1 MAEKRYTVLMSVYAG
16 EKAENLRQSIESMI
30 SQTLLP
36 FECIVVC
43 DGPLGEALEDVL
55 QEYEGRIRTVRLRQ
69 NAGLGPALREGMKE
83 CRTELVLRMDSDD
96 VALPERAEKQMAFM
110 CAHPEIDVI
119 SCAVKEFCGDTE
131 QISAVRTLPED
142 DESIRV
148 FAKKRNPMNHP
159 AVCFRKSAVEKCGGY
174 EPVPYYE
181 DYDLWIRMLMNGCR
195 MANMAEPL
203 LLMRSDSDFYERR
216 GGRRYLSCTRD
227 FLRRA
232 RDIGFLTR
240 REYYKSLFVRGAV
253 NMMPNCLRK
262 VFYKKFLRR

>member
-1 MAEKRYTVLMSVYAG
+1 M
-16 EKAENLRQSIESMI
+16 
-30 SQTLLP
+30 
-36 FECIVVC
+36 
-43 DGPLGEALEDVL
+43 
-55 QEYEGRIRTVRLRQ
+55 
-69 NAGLGPALREGMKE
+69 
-83 CRTELVLRMDSDD
+83 
-96 VALPERAEKQMAFM
+96 
-110 CAHPEIDVI
+110 
-119 SCAVKEFCGDTE
+119 
-131 QISAVRTLPED
+131 
-142 DESIRV
+142 
-148 FAKKRNPMNHP
+148 
-159 AVCFRKSAVEKCGGY
+159 
-174 EPVPYYE
+174 PYYE